1 MPVRTAVPEGAPIW
15 IDLSTSDQPVSRAFY
30 TALFGWD
37 AEDPDPELGGYLN
50 FSVGGE
56 RVAGC
61 VPAMPGAPSDVWSVY
76 LATADAEKT
85 TAAVLAAGGAVH
97 APAMDV
103 RDLGRMAIVADP
115 GAAVVGL
122 WQPGTHRGL
131 LTLAEPGRAGWF
143 ELATRDYAATL
154 AFVRDVFGWATES
167 VSDAPGMRYS
177 VASLDGA
184 EVAGILDAPDA
195 PAAHW
200 TVYFQVADAD
210 AAAAR
215 VTELG
220 GTVVEPPADTPYGRT
235 GRFLDPTGAPF
246 QLVA

>member
-1 MPVRTAVPEGAPIW
+1 MTVRTQVPEGAPIW
-15 IDLSTSDQPVSRAFY
+15 IDLTTSDQGASRTFY

-61 VPAMPGAPSDVWSVY
+61 VPAMPGPPSDVWSVY
-76 LATADAEKT
+76 LATADAERT
-85 TAAVLAAGGAVH
+85 ATAALAAGGAVP

-131 LTLAEPGRAGWF
+131 LTLAEPGRPGWF

-154 AFVRDVFGWATES
+154 AFVREVFGWRTES
-167 VSDAPGMRYS
+167 ASDAPGFRYS
-177 VASLDGA
+177 VASVDG
-184 EVAGILDAPDA
+184 EQVAGILDAADA
-195 PAAHW
+195 ADAHW
-200 TVYFQVADAD
+200 TVYFQTQDADAD
-210 AAAAR
+210 AAR
-215 VTELG
+215 VVTLG
-220 GTVVEPPADTPYGRT
+220 GTVVESPVDTPFGRV